1 MNARQF
7 TFSLLL
13 KQKKTHAYSNLLLEN
28 ALKTCDFNSIDKAFA
43 TALFY
48 GVIQKKICIDYQLN
62 SVLHQPIK
70 KLRDEVYIAL
80 QMGVYQLFFMDKVP
94 ASAAINESVKL
105 VKKNKCAYASGLVN
119 AALRNI
125 ARQGYRLPDVD
136 AAEYLSVK
144 YSVPQHLIDLWHRD
158 YDEQTVIGILESFS
172 QPPSTVIR
180 VNTLLTDSDALLLKL
195 KEEGVIAKK
204 SDTLEN
210 AIVLEKTGDIASLPS
225 FRAGLFH
232 VEDTAAQTAALL
244 LEAKAGERVLDTCS
258 APGGKAFTLAEQM
271 RRGEIYAC
279 DIYENRVG
287 LIRSGAERLHIDFI
301 KTFVQD
307 ATQFNP
313 SFGLFDKVLCDV
325 PCSGLGIIRKK
336 PEIMYKTAQEIAAA
350 SALQYD
356 ILCTSFRY
364 LKPGGT
370 LVYATCTLRKA
381 ENEAVVQNF
390 LKTNKATLVHMK
402 TYFPHTDKT
411 DGFFTAVIKKDE

>member
-28 ALKTCDFNSIDKAFA
+28 ALKTGDFNSIDKAFA

-119 AALRNI
+119 AALRSI

-350 SALQYD
+350 SALQAD